1 LACLTVGLSVK
12 FGLKR
17 PEAGVGLAS
26 QPARGTYDA
35 AHDPEFQAA
44 VKLRQSGHWSKAA
57 AAFDQMAD
65 RAQRKG
71 DVSKEARV
79 LLAKAG
85 VQLHQ
90 FAYRDANQTY
100 QEILKLT
107 PEVPNDHLTGS
118 VMVNLAEIH
127 TQLGDLT
134 TADRE
139 AESAVRLLKRCQRP
153 ANLIRAELQL
163 GTIRS
168 ALGQEGLANTAY
180 HEAIDQADDM
190 SDAKTEA
197 FVWLILG
204 QADARAGDYAQ
215 AKRAYLTAYRISL
228 LSHDPLLDTIRAK
241 LAELELFE
249 GHPAEGLR
257 RLDEVLAHRSPAE
270 LGFAEYQVLFR
281 RAQML
286 AALSRNKEALAMY
299 RKAVDAATHWREE
312 ALPGEVADAG
322 SVQAIHEVYA
332 EASDFIAS
340 LSLQTHS
347 LYYAREAL
355 EILATNRAA
364 DLREAR
370 TLAWHRDG
378 RLPPRYYQLL
388 SRLRTQE
395 ASIILDEA
403 RKDEAEGAVR
413 QTRADLAVLE
423 TQLAMESEKSVNF
436 GERFGSQKTL
446 EDIQHAL
453 SDDDA
458 LFSFNLGKRRSWL
471 WAISNRSVN
480 LYQLADATK
489 LERYSSTWASQ
500 IRLGK
505 AASDS
510 GLGLAEAL
518 FSQVPRPIF
527 DKRNW
532 LVVND
537 GTLFVNVPLAA
548 LPDIYGT
555 RSMNVSEDCSVPP
568 LIANHTVRYLSSELS
583 LSATPAPPKQTLL
596 FAGIGD
602 PVYNVADARYAGPKE
617 AAFSRVSYS
626 SAPTALARL
635 VGSGREVRESA
646 AVFSQSE
653 LLTGQSAKTESLQTL
668 LEAKPTVIHLAVH
681 VVSPPG
687 RPEEAALALSL
698 GKDRL
703 PELLTSEL
711 IATYRVPGSL
721 VVMSG
726 CDSQQGKAVPGVG
739 VKGLS
744 RAWLLAGASAV
755 IASTWPMP
763 DEDGQFFRSFYRHFN
778 SDSKSATSVPQLA
791 AAALADA
798 QNEMRASS
806 GFRHDPAFWAAY
818 SVISKE

>member
-1 LACLTVGLSVK
+1 MA
-12 FGLKR
+12 F
-17 PEAGVGLAS
+17 
-26 QPARGTYDA
+26 
-35 AHDPEFQAA
+35 
-44 VKLRQSGHWSKAA
+44 SG
-57 AAFDQMAD
+57 MAD
-65 RAQRKG
+65 RARREG
-71 DVSKEARV
+71 DVSKEGRT

-90 FAYRDANQTY
+90 FAYRDADQTY

-139 AESAVRLLKRCQRP
+139 AESAVQLLKRCQRP

-168 ALGQEGLANTAY
+168 ALGQEGPANAAY
-180 HEAIDQADDM
+180 RDAIDQADDI

-197 FVWLILG
+197 FAWLILG
-204 QADARAGDYAQ
+204 QADARAGDYSQ

-228 LSHDPLLDTIRAK
+228 LITTLYSDTVRAK
-241 LAELELFE
+241 LAELEWFE
-249 GHPAEGLR
+249 GHPTEGLR
-257 RLDEVLAHRSPAE
+257 RLDAVFAHRSASE
-270 LGFAEYQVLFR
+270 LGFAEYQVQFP

-286 AALSRNKEALAMY
+286 AALSRNMEALAMY
-299 RKAVDAATHWREE
+299 RKAVDSATHWREE

-332 EASDFIAS
+332 DASDFIAN
-340 LSLQTHS
+340 LALQTGKS
-347 LYYAREAL
+347 SYAREAL

-395 ASIILDEA
+395 ASIILDESQ
-403 RKDEAEGAVR
+403 KSEVEVAVR
-413 QTRADLAVLE
+413 QTRADLALLE

-458 LFSFNLGKRRSWL
+458 LFSFNLGKHRSWL

-480 LYQLADATK
+480 LYELADAKT

-505 AASDS
+505 AASNS
-510 GLGLAEAL
+510 GFELADAL

-527 DKRNW
+527 EKRNW

-537 GTLFVNVPLAA
+537 GKLFVNVPLAA
-548 LPDIYGT
+548 LPDINEA
-555 RSMNVSEDCSVPP
+555 RSMNVPEDCGAPP
-568 LIANHTVRYLSSELS
+568 LIANHTLRYLSSELS
-583 LSATPAPPKQTLL
+583 LSTNPAPPKQTLL

-602 PVYNVADARYAGPKE
+602 PIYNVADARYDGPKD

-626 SAPTALARL
+626 GGAPTALARL

-653 LLTGQSAKTESLQTL
+653 LLTGQSARTESLRTL
-668 LEAKPTVIHLAVH
+668 LEANPTVIHLAVH

-687 RPEEAALALSL
+687 HPEEAALALSL

-703 PELLTSEL
+703 PELLTPEL
-711 IATYRVPGSL
+711 VATYRVPGSL

-744 RAWLLAGASAV
+744 RAWLWQG
-755 IASTWPMP
+755 
-763 DEDGQFFRSFYRHFN
+763 
-778 SDSKSATSVPQLA
+778 
-791 AAALADA
+791 
-798 QNEMRASS
+798 RA
-806 GFRHDPAFWAAY
+806 R
-818 SVISKE
+818 